1 MQKAFSNVLSY
12 LVFLSTISIVIISLF
27 AIIFPGFFISIYF
40 PYNVEIDPFEPSI
53 WLIPVSSFSFVFLVL
68 GFVYYKRKLPVQVYK
83 CIQFILNFEISKRI
97 TVILGII
104 IFVFY
109 IGFSVNELSINE
121 DGQFP
126 DDYDILMTALQIW
139 PSTESDDIYVSP
151 CSQGDRKCLMVQE
164 QNSRYVRMLLLVSS
178 IEIFQN
184 IKILPFVA
192 SISLLIVTFFL
203 TYQIS
208 HKRFSGI
215 VALLI
220 ILQSHTFLFFDTVAV
235 YENFWILFFLISLYL
250 INRKWQLSSI
260 LYLLAL
266 FSKAFIFV
274 FFLST
279 IFYIYRARISS
290 RKKIWAMCSY
300 GGVILIILAVFS
312 FGDSVYGDIINISGS
327 EFFLAL
333 NTLGYTLRYDV
344 FIILSLLP
352 VTIGLFFTSRRG
364 FLQADSIL
372 ILILTSL
379 LAGPFI
385 SMLTGFYLQQ
395 VVVMPYRFLPLI
407 VFVAIGIGVFLSK
420 KN

>member
-1 MQKAFSNVLSY
+1 VQKAFSNVLSY

-40 PYNVEIDPFEPSI
+40 PYNVEIVPFEPSI

-121 DGQFP
+121 EGQFP
-126 DDYDILMTALQIW
+126 DYNILKTALQIW
-139 PSTESDDIYVSP
+139 PSTESDDIYV
-151 CSQGDRKCLMVQE
+151 QE
-164 QNSRYVRMLLLVSS
+164 QNSRYVRMVLLGTSL
-178 IEIFQN
+178 EIFQN

-300 GGVILIILAVFS
+300 GGVILIILTVFS
-312 FGDSVYGDIINISGS
+312 FGDSVYGDIINISDS

-372 ILILTSL
+372 VLILASL

-385 SMLTGFYLQQ
+385 SMLTGFYFVL
-395 VVVMPYRFLPLI
+395 PYRFLPLI

>member
-1 MQKAFSNVLSY
+1 MEQKAFSNVLPY

-40 PYNVEIDPFEPSI
+40 PYNVEIVPFEPSI

-121 DGQFP
+121 EGQFP
-126 DDYDILMTALQIW
+126 DYNILKAALQIW
-139 PSTESDDIYVSP
+139 PSTESDDIYV
-151 CSQGDRKCLMVQE
+151 QE
-164 QNSRYVRMLLLVSS
+164 QNSRYVRMVLLGTSL
-178 IEIFQN
+178 EIFQN

-250 INRKWQLSSI
+250 INRKWQLSPI

-300 GGVILIILAVFS
+300 GGVILIILTVFS
-312 FGDSVYGDIINISGS
+312 FGDSVYGDIINISDS

-372 ILILTSL
+372 VLILASL

-385 SMLTGFYLQQ
+385 SMLTGFYFVL
-395 VVVMPYRFLPLI
+395 PYRFLPLI

>member
-40 PYNVEIDPFEPSI
+40 PYNVEIVPFEPSI

-121 DGQFP
+121 EGQFP
-126 DDYDILMTALQIW
+126 DYDILKTALQIW
-139 PSTESDDIYVSP
+139 PSTESDDIY
-151 CSQGDRKCLMVQE
+151 VQE

-235 YENFWILFFLISLYL
+235 FENFWILFFLISLYL
-250 INRKWQLSSI
+250 VNRKWQLSSI

-300 GGVILIILAVFS
+300 GGVILIILTVFS
-312 FGDSVYGDIINISGS
+312 FGDSVYGDIINISDS

-372 ILILTSL
+372 ILILASL

-385 SMLTGFYLQQ
+385 SMLTGFYFVL
-395 VVVMPYRFLPLI
+395 PYRFLPLI

>member
-1 MQKAFSNVLSY
+1 VQKAFSNVLSY

-40 PYNVEIDPFEPSI
+40 PYNVEIVPFEPSI

-121 DGQFP
+121 EGQFP
-126 DDYDILMTALQIW
+126 DYGILKTALQIW
-139 PSTESDDIYVSP
+139 PSTESDDIYV
-151 CSQGDRKCLMVQE
+151 QE
-164 QNSRYVRMLLLVSS
+164 QNSRYVRMLLLGTSL
-178 IEIFQN
+178 EIFQN

-250 INRKWQLSSI
+250 INRKWQLSPI

-300 GGVILIILAVFS
+300 GGVILIILTVFS
-312 FGDSVYGDIINISGS
+312 FGDSVYGDIINISDS

-372 ILILTSL
+372 VLILASL

-385 SMLTGFYLQQ
+385 SMLTGFYFVL
-395 VVVMPYRFLPLI
+395 PYRFLPLI

>member
-40 PYNVEIDPFEPSI
+40 PYNVEIVPFEPSI

-121 DGQFP
+121 EGQFP
-126 DDYDILMTALQIW
+126 DYNILKTALQIW
-139 PSTESDDIYVSP
+139 PSTESDDIY
-151 CSQGDRKCLMVQE
+151 VQE

-235 YENFWILFFLISLYL
+235 FENFWILFFLISLYL

-300 GGVILIILAVFS
+300 GGVILIILTVFS
-312 FGDSVYGDIINISGS
+312 FGDSVYGDIINISDS

-372 ILILTSL
+372 VLILTSL

-385 SMLTGFYLQQ
+385 SMLTEFYFVL
-395 VVVMPYRFLPLI
+395 PYRFLPLI

>member
-121 DGQFP
+121 DGQFS
-126 DDYDILMTALQIW
+126 DDYDILTTALQIW
-139 PSTESDDIYVSP
+139 PSTESDDIY
-151 CSQGDRKCLMVQE
+151 VQE

-235 YENFWILFFLISLYL
+235 FENFWILFFLISLYL

-300 GGVILIILAVFS
+300 GGVILIILTVFS
-312 FGDSVYGDIINISGS
+312 FGDSVYGDIINISDS

-395 VVVMPYRFLPLI
+395 VLILPYRLLPLI

>member
-1 MQKAFSNVLSY
+1 MQKAFSNVLPY

-40 PYNVEIDPFEPSI
+40 PYNVEIVPFEPSI

-121 DGQFP
+121 EGQFP
-126 DDYDILMTALQIW
+126 DYDILKTALQIW
-139 PSTESDDIYVSP
+139 PSTESDDIY
-151 CSQGDRKCLMVQE
+151 VQE

-300 GGVILIILAVFS
+300 GGVILIILTVFS
-312 FGDSVYGDIINISGS
+312 FGDSVYGDIINISDS

-372 ILILTSL
+372 ILILASL

-395 VVVMPYRFLPLI
+395 VLILPYRLLPLI

>member
-121 DGQFP
+121 EGQFP
-126 DDYDILMTALQIW
+126 DYNILKAALQIW
-139 PSTESDDIYVSP
+139 PSTESDDIY
-151 CSQGDRKCLMVQE
+151 VQE

-300 GGVILIILAVFS
+300 GGVILIILTVFS
-312 FGDSVYGDIINISGS
+312 FGDSVYGDIINISDS

-372 ILILTSL
+372 ILILASL

-395 VVVMPYRFLPLI
+395 VLILPYRLLPLI

>member
-1 MQKAFSNVLSY
+1 M
-12 LVFLSTISIVIISLF
+12 IISLF

-40 PYNVEIDPFEPSI
+40 PYNVEIVPFEPSI

-68 GFVYYKRKLPVQVYK
+68 GFVYYKKKLPVQVYK

-139 PSTESDDIYVSP
+139 PSTESDDIYV
-151 CSQGDRKCLMVQE
+151 QE

-235 YENFWILFFLISLYL
+235 FENFWILFFLISLYL

-312 FGDSVYGDIINISGS
+312 FGDSVYSDIINISDS

-372 ILILTSL
+372 ILILVSL

-395 VVVMPYRFLPLI
+395 VVVKQYRFLPLI

>member
-1 MQKAFSNVLSY
+1 M
-12 LVFLSTISIVIISLF
+12 IISLF

-40 PYNVEIDPFEPSI
+40 PYNVEIVPFEPSI

-121 DGQFP
+121 EEQFP
-126 DDYDILMTALQIW
+126 DYGILKTALQIW
-139 PSTESDDIYVSP
+139 PSTESDDIYV
-151 CSQGDRKCLMVQE
+151 QE
-164 QNSRYVRMLLLVSS
+164 QNSRYVRMVLLGTSL
-178 IEIFQN
+178 EIFQN

-312 FGDSVYGDIINISGS
+312 FGDSVYGDIINISDS

-372 ILILTSL
+372 ILILASL

-395 VVVMPYRFLPLI
+395 VLILPYRLLPLI

>member
-40 PYNVEIDPFEPSI
+40 PYNVEIVPFEPSI

-121 DGQFP
+121 EGQFP
-126 DDYDILMTALQIW
+126 DYNILKAALQIW
-139 PSTESDDIYVSP
+139 PSTESDDIYV
-151 CSQGDRKCLMVQE
+151 QE
-164 QNSRYVRMLLLVSS
+164 QNSRYVRMVLLGTSLEV
-178 IEIFQN
+178 FQN

-250 INRKWQLSSI
+250 INRKWQLSPI

-312 FGDSVYGDIINISGS
+312 FGDSVYSDIINISDS

-372 ILILTSL
+372 VLILASL

-385 SMLTGFYLQQ
+385 SMLTGFYFVL
-395 VVVMPYRFLPLI
+395 PYRFLPLI

>member
-40 PYNVEIDPFEPSI
+40 PYNVEIVPFEPSI

-121 DGQFP
+121 EGQFP
-126 DDYDILMTALQIW
+126 DYNILKAALQIW
-139 PSTESDDIYVSP
+139 PSTESDDIYV
-151 CSQGDRKCLMVQE
+151 QE
-164 QNSRYVRMLLLVSS
+164 QNSRYVRMLLLGTSL
-178 IEIFQN
+178 EIFQN

-235 YENFWILFFLISLYL
+235 FENFWILFFLISLYL

-300 GGVILIILAVFS
+300 GGVILIILTVFS
-312 FGDSVYGDIINISGS
+312 FGDSVYSDIINISDS

-372 ILILTSL
+372 VLILASL

-395 VVVMPYRFLPLI
+395 VLILPYRLLPLI

>member
-121 DGQFP
+121 EGQFP
-126 DDYDILMTALQIW
+126 DYGILKTALQIW
-139 PSTESDDIYVSP
+139 PSTESDDIY
-151 CSQGDRKCLMVQE
+151 VQE

-235 YENFWILFFLISLYL
+235 FENFWILFFLISLYL

-312 FGDSVYGDIINISGS
+312 FGDSVYGDIINISDS

-372 ILILTSL
+372 VLILTSL

-395 VVVMPYRFLPLI
+395 VLILPYRLLPLI

>member
-40 PYNVEIDPFEPSI
+40 PYNVEIVPFEPSI

-121 DGQFP
+121 EGQFP
-126 DDYDILMTALQIW
+126 DYNILKAALQIW
-139 PSTESDDIYVSP
+139 PSTESDDIYV
-151 CSQGDRKCLMVQE
+151 QE
-164 QNSRYVRMLLLVSS
+164 QNSRYVRMLLLGTSL
-178 IEIFQN
+178 EIFQN

-235 YENFWILFFLISLYL
+235 FENFWILFFLISLYL
-250 INRKWQLSSI
+250 INRKWQLSPI

-300 GGVILIILAVFS
+300 GGVILIILTVFS
-312 FGDSVYGDIINISGS
+312 FGDSVYGDIINISDS

-372 ILILTSL
+372 ILILASL

-395 VVVMPYRFLPLI
+395 VLILPYRLLPLI

>member
-40 PYNVEIDPFEPSI
+40 PYNVEIVPFEPSI

-121 DGQFP
+121 EGQFP
-126 DDYDILMTALQIW
+126 DYNILKAALQIW
-139 PSTESDDIYVSP
+139 PSTESDDIYV
-151 CSQGDRKCLMVQE
+151 QE
-164 QNSRYVRMLLLVSS
+164 QNSRYVRMVLLGTSLEV
-178 IEIFQN
+178 FQN

-250 INRKWQLSSI
+250 INRKWQLSPI

-312 FGDSVYGDIINISGS
+312 FGDNVYSNIINISDS

-372 ILILTSL
+372 VLILTSL

>member
-1 MQKAFSNVLSY
+1 M
-12 LVFLSTISIVIISLF
+12 VFLSTISIVIISLF

-40 PYNVEIDPFEPSI
+40 PYNVEIVPFEPSI

-126 DDYDILMTALQIW
+126 DYGILKTALQIW
-139 PSTESDDIYVSP
+139 PSTESDDIYV
-151 CSQGDRKCLMVQE
+151 QE
-164 QNSRYVRMLLLVSS
+164 QNSRYVRMVLLGTSL
-178 IEIFQN
+178 EIFQN

-250 INRKWQLSSI
+250 INRKWQLSPI

-274 FFLST
+274 FFLPT

-300 GGVILIILAVFS
+300 GGVILIILTVFS
-312 FGDSVYGDIINISGS
+312 FGDSVYGDIINISDS

-372 ILILTSL
+372 VLILASL

-385 SMLTGFYLQQ
+385 SMLTEFYFVL
-395 VVVMPYRFLPLI
+395 PYRFLPLI
-407 VFVAIGIGVFLSK
+407 VFVAIGVGVFLSN

>member
-1 MQKAFSNVLSY
+1 MEQKAFSNVLSY

-40 PYNVEIDPFEPSI
+40 PYNVEIVPFEPSI

-83 CIQFILNFEISKRI
+83 CIQFILNFEISKRV

-121 DGQFP
+121 EEQFP
-126 DDYDILMTALQIW
+126 DYGILKTALQIW
-139 PSTESDDIYVSP
+139 PSTESDDIYV
-151 CSQGDRKCLMVQE
+151 QE
-164 QNSRYVRMLLLVSS
+164 QNSRYVRMVLLGTSL
-178 IEIFQN
+178 EIFQN

-274 FFLST
+274 FFLPT

-312 FGDSVYGDIINISGS
+312 FGDSVYGDIINISDS

-372 ILILTSL
+372 VLILTSL

-385 SMLTGFYLQQ
+385 SMLTGFYFVL
-395 VVVMPYRFLPLI
+395 PYRFLPLI

>member
-40 PYNVEIDPFEPSI
+40 PYNVEIVPFEPSI

-121 DGQFP
+121 EGQFP
-126 DDYDILMTALQIW
+126 DYDILKTALQIW
-139 PSTESDDIYVSP
+139 PSTESDDIYV
-151 CSQGDRKCLMVQE
+151 QE
-164 QNSRYVRMLLLVSS
+164 QNSRYVRMVLLGTSL
-178 IEIFQN
+178 EIFQN

-300 GGVILIILAVFS
+300 GGVILIILTVFS
-312 FGDSVYGDIINISGS
+312 FGDSVYGDIINISDS

-372 ILILTSL
+372 VLILASL

-385 SMLTGFYLQQ
+385 SMLTEFYFVL
-395 VVVMPYRFLPLI
+395 PYRFLPLI

>member
-1 MQKAFSNVLSY
+1 M
-12 LVFLSTISIVIISLF
+12 VFLSTISIVIISLF

-40 PYNVEIDPFEPSI
+40 PYNVEIVPFEPSI

-121 DGQFP
+121 EEQFP
-126 DDYDILMTALQIW
+126 DYGILKTALQIW
-139 PSTESDDIYVSP
+139 PSTESDDIYV
-151 CSQGDRKCLMVQE
+151 QE
-164 QNSRYVRMLLLVSS
+164 QNSRYVRMVLLGTSL
-178 IEIFQN
+178 EIFQN

-250 INRKWQLSSI
+250 INRKWQLSPI

-300 GGVILIILAVFS
+300 GGVILIILTVFS
-312 FGDSVYGDIINISGS
+312 FGDSVYGDIINISDS

-372 ILILTSL
+372 VLILASL

-385 SMLTGFYLQQ
+385 SMLTEFYFVL
-395 VVVMPYRFLPLI
+395 PYRFLPLI
-407 VFVAIGIGVFLSK
+407 VFVAIGVGVFLSN

>member
-40 PYNVEIDPFEPSI
+40 PYNVEIVPFEPSI

-126 DDYDILMTALQIW
+126 DYDILKTALQIW
-139 PSTESDDIYVSP
+139 PSTESDDIY
-151 CSQGDRKCLMVQE
+151 VQE

-235 YENFWILFFLISLYL
+235 FENFWILFFLISLYL
-250 INRKWQLSSI
+250 INRKWQLSPI

-300 GGVILIILAVFS
+300 GGVILIILTVFS
-312 FGDSVYGDIINISGS
+312 FGDSVYGDIINISDS

-372 ILILTSL
+372 VLILASL

>member
-1 MQKAFSNVLSY
+1 LEQKAFSNVLSY

-40 PYNVEIDPFEPSI
+40 PYNVEIVPFEPSI

-121 DGQFP
+121 DGQFS
-126 DDYDILMTALQIW
+126 DDYDILTTALQIW
-139 PSTESDDIYVSP
+139 PSTESDDIY
-151 CSQGDRKCLMVQE
+151 VQE

-235 YENFWILFFLISLYL
+235 FENFWILFFLISLYL

-312 FGDSVYGDIINISGS
+312 FGDSVYSDIINISDS

>member
-40 PYNVEIDPFEPSI
+40 PYNVEIVPFEPSI

-68 GFVYYKRKLPVQVYK
+68 GFMYYKRKLPVQVYK

-121 DGQFP
+121 EGQFP
-126 DDYDILMTALQIW
+126 DYDILKTALQIW
-139 PSTESDDIYVSP
+139 PSTESDDIYV
-151 CSQGDRKCLMVQE
+151 QI
-164 QNSRYVRMLLLVSS
+164 QNYHHVRMVLLGTSL
-178 IEIFQN
+178 EIFQN

-235 YENFWILFFLISLYL
+235 FENFWILFFLISLYL

-312 FGDSVYGDIINISGS
+312 FGDSVYSDIINISDS

-372 ILILTSL
+372 ILILASL

-395 VVVMPYRFLPLI
+395 VLILPYRLLPLI

>member
-1 MQKAFSNVLSY
+1 MEQKAFSNVLSY

-40 PYNVEIDPFEPSI
+40 PYNVEIVPFEPSI

-126 DDYDILMTALQIW
+126 DYGILKTALQIW
-139 PSTESDDIYVSP
+139 PSTESDDIY
-151 CSQGDRKCLMVQE
+151 VQE

-235 YENFWILFFLISLYL
+235 FENFWILFFLISLYL

-312 FGDSVYGDIINISGS
+312 FGDSVYGDIINISDS

>member
-40 PYNVEIDPFEPSI
+40 PYNVEIVPFEPSI

-121 DGQFP
+121 EGQFP
-126 DDYDILMTALQIW
+126 DYDILKTALQIW
-139 PSTESDDIYVSP
+139 PSTESDDIY
-151 CSQGDRKCLMVQE
+151 VQE

-300 GGVILIILAVFS
+300 GGVILIILTVFS
-312 FGDSVYGDIINISGS
+312 FGDSVYGDIINISDS

-395 VVVMPYRFLPLI
+395 VLVMPYRFLPLI

>member
-40 PYNVEIDPFEPSI
+40 PYNVEIVPFEPSI

-121 DGQFP
+121 EGQFP
-126 DDYDILMTALQIW
+126 DYNILKAALQIW
-139 PSTESDDIYVSP
+139 PSTESDDIY
-151 CSQGDRKCLMVQE
+151 VQE

-235 YENFWILFFLISLYL
+235 FENFWILFFLISLYL
-250 INRKWQLSSI
+250 INRKWQLSPI

-312 FGDSVYGDIINISGS
+312 FGDSVYSDIINISDS

-372 ILILTSL
+372 VLILTSL

>member
-121 DGQFP
+121 DRQFS
-126 DDYDILMTALQIW
+126 DDYDILTTALQIW
-139 PSTESDDIYVSP
+139 PSTESDDIYV
-151 CSQGDRKCLMVQE
+151 QE
-164 QNSRYVRMLLLVSS
+164 QNSRYVRMVLLETSL
-178 IEIFQN
+178 EIFQN

-235 YENFWILFFLISLYL
+235 FENFWILFFLISLYL

-312 FGDSVYGDIINISGS
+312 FGDSVYSDIINISDS

-385 SMLTGFYLQQ
+385 SMLTGFYFVL
-395 VVVMPYRFLPLI
+395 PYRFLPLI
-407 VFVAIGIGVFLSK
+407 VFVAIGVGVFLSK

>member
-1 MQKAFSNVLSY
+1 MEQKAFSNVLSY

-40 PYNVEIDPFEPSI
+40 PYNVEIVPFEPSI

-126 DDYDILMTALQIW
+126 DYGILKTALQIW
-139 PSTESDDIYVSP
+139 PSTESDDIYV
-151 CSQGDRKCLMVQE
+151 QE
-164 QNSRYVRMLLLVSS
+164 QNSRYVRMLLLGSS
-178 IEIFQN
+178 LEIFQN

-235 YENFWILFFLISLYL
+235 FENFWILFFLISLYL
-250 INRKWQLSSI
+250 INRKWQLSPI

-300 GGVILIILAVFS
+300 GGVILIILTVFS
-312 FGDSVYGDIINISGS
+312 FGDSVYGDIINISDS

-372 ILILTSL
+372 VLILASL

-385 SMLTGFYLQQ
+385 SMLTGFYFVL
-395 VVVMPYRFLPLI
+395 PYRFLPLI

>member
-1 MQKAFSNVLSY
+1 M
-12 LVFLSTISIVIISLF
+12 VIISLF

-68 GFVYYKRKLPVQVYK
+68 GFMYYKRKLPVQVYK

-126 DDYDILMTALQIW
+126 DDYDILITALQIW
-139 PSTESDDIYVSP
+139 PSTESDDIYV
-151 CSQGDRKCLMVQE
+151 QE
-164 QNSRYVRMLLLVSS
+164 QNSRYVRMVLLVTSL
-178 IEIFQN
+178 EIFQN

-235 YENFWILFFLISLYL
+235 FENFWILFFLISLYL
-250 INRKWQLSSI
+250 INRKWQLSPI

-300 GGVILIILAVFS
+300 GGVILIILTVFS
-312 FGDSVYGDIINISGS
+312 FGDSVYGDIINISDS

-372 ILILTSL
+372 VLILASL

-385 SMLTGFYLQQ
+385 SMLTEFYFVL
-395 VVVMPYRFLPLI
+395 PYRFLPLI

>member
-40 PYNVEIDPFEPSI
+40 PYNVEIVPFEPSI

-109 IGFSVNELSINE
+109 IGFSVNELSTDE
-121 DGQFP
+121 DEQFP
-126 DDYDILMTALQIW
+126 DYDILKRALQIW
-139 PSTESDDIYVSP
+139 PSTESDDIY
-151 CSQGDRKCLMVQE
+151 VQE

-312 FGDSVYGDIINISGS
+312 FGDSVYGDIINISDS

-372 ILILTSL
+372 ILILASL

-395 VVVMPYRFLPLI
+395 VLILPYRLLPLI

>member
-1 MQKAFSNVLSY
+1 MEQKAFSNVLPY
-12 LVFLSTISIVIISLF
+12 LVFLSTISVVIISLF

-40 PYNVEIDPFEPSI
+40 PYNVEIVPFEPSI

-121 DGQFP
+121 EGQFP
-126 DDYDILMTALQIW
+126 DYNILKAALQIW

-235 YENFWILFFLISLYL
+235 FENFWILFFLISLYL

-266 FSKAFIFV
+266 FSKAFIFI
-274 FFLST
+274 FFLPT

-300 GGVILIILAVFS
+300 GGVILIILTVFS
-312 FGDSVYGDIINISGS
+312 FGDSVYGDIINISDS

-372 ILILTSL
+372 VLILASL

-385 SMLTGFYLQQ
+385 SMLTEFYFVL
-395 VVVMPYRFLPLI
+395 PYRFLPLI

>member
-40 PYNVEIDPFEPSI
+40 PYNVEIVPFEPSI

-121 DGQFP
+121 EGQFP
-126 DDYDILMTALQIW
+126 DYNILKAALQIW
-139 PSTESDDIYVSP
+139 PSTESDDIYV
-151 CSQGDRKCLMVQE
+151 QE
-164 QNSRYVRMLLLVSS
+164 QNSRYVRMLLLGTSL
-178 IEIFQN
+178 EIFQN

-235 YENFWILFFLISLYL
+235 FENFWILFFLISLYL

-300 GGVILIILAVFS
+300 GGVILIILTVFS
-312 FGDSVYGDIINISGS
+312 FGDSVYSDIINISDS

-372 ILILTSL
+372 ILILASL

-385 SMLTGFYLQQ
+385 SMLTGFYFVL
-395 VVVMPYRFLPLI
+395 PYRFLPLI

>member
-40 PYNVEIDPFEPSI
+40 PYNVEIVPFEPSI

-121 DGQFP
+121 EGQFP
-126 DDYDILMTALQIW
+126 DYDILKTALQIW
-139 PSTESDDIYVSP
+139 PSTESDDIY
-151 CSQGDRKCLMVQE
+151 VQE

-235 YENFWILFFLISLYL
+235 FENFWILFFLISLYL

-300 GGVILIILAVFS
+300 GGVILIILTVFS
-312 FGDSVYGDIINISGS
+312 FGDSVYSDIINISDS

-372 ILILTSL
+372 VLILASL

-385 SMLTGFYLQQ
+385 SMLTEFYFVL
-395 VVVMPYRFLPLI
+395 PYRFLPLI

>member
-40 PYNVEIDPFEPSI
+40 PYNVEIVPFEPSI

-121 DGQFP
+121 EGQFP
-126 DDYDILMTALQIW
+126 DYNILKAALQIW
-139 PSTESDDIYVSP
+139 PSTESDDIYV
-151 CSQGDRKCLMVQE
+151 QE
-164 QNSRYVRMLLLVSS
+164 QNSRYVRMLLLGTSL
-178 IEIFQN
+178 EIFQN

-312 FGDSVYGDIINISGS
+312 FGDSVYGDIINISDS

-372 ILILTSL
+372 ILILASL

-385 SMLTGFYLQQ
+385 SMLTGFYFVL
-395 VVVMPYRFLPLI
+395 PYRFLPLI

>member
-1 MQKAFSNVLSY
+1 M
-12 LVFLSTISIVIISLF
+12 VFLSTITIVIISLF

-40 PYNVEIDPFEPSI
+40 PYNVEIVPFEPSI

-126 DDYDILMTALQIW
+126 DYGILKTALQIW
-139 PSTESDDIYVSP
+139 PSTESDDIY
-151 CSQGDRKCLMVQE
+151 VQE

-235 YENFWILFFLISLYL
+235 FENFWILFFLISLYL

-312 FGDSVYGDIINISGS
+312 FGDSVYGDIINISDS

>member
-126 DDYDILMTALQIW
+126 DDYDILITALQIW
-139 PSTESDDIYVSP
+139 PSTESDDIY
-151 CSQGDRKCLMVQE
+151 VQE

-235 YENFWILFFLISLYL
+235 FENFWILFFLISLYL

-312 FGDSVYGDIINISGS
+312 FGDSVYGDIINISDS

-372 ILILTSL
+372 VLILTSL

-385 SMLTGFYLQQ
+385 SMLTEFYFVL
-395 VVVMPYRFLPLI
+395 PYRFLPLI